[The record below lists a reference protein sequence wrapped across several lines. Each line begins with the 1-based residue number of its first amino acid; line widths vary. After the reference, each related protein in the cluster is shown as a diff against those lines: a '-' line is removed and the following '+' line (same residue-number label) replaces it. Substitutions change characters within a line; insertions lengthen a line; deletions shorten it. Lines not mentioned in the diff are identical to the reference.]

1 MNITSESIKSQ
12 IVKLK
17 KQGFGDIFFS
27 SVFSEFI
34 SFIVFVFIVR
44 SFPKVDYGNYGI
56 AYNIYGY
63 INVFIGLGLCNGIL
77 QYCSEVRSDEQKKA
91 IYLFASRLGTAFSV
105 VLLLIMP
112 VMSLIFLDGDP
123 RYYFLIMSGWPV
135 AVFLSNFNLIRLRII
150 RDNRHFMISNVVSS
164 FVFIIAVIPLTKLL
178 GISGYI
184 FAFYLKYI
192 STYILAR
199 IFVPSISKKEISEKL
214 SKSFKF
220 EVVKYSLVCCITNFV
235 TQILMLVDVTC
246 INIFLD
252 DPTIVASYKAATQI
266 PVALL
271 FIPSSVITFIF
282 PYLAENNKNHKWL
295 KKTSKKLILGVFCLN
310 FLVAVM
316 VIILAPL
323 IVRVLWGEKYDDAAP
338 ILQILAFNF
347 LITGSFNTVFGNIM
361 VAIKKVNINLIKT
374 AICSSLN
381 IVLNILLIKRFGS
394 FGAAYATVIV
404 SFCSSI
410 FAVSYFI
417 YWIRRQEKNDLR
429 KEEANV

>member
-1 MNITSESIKSQ
+1 MNINSKSIKSQ
-12 IVKLK
+12 IIKLK
-17 KQGFGDIFFS
+17 NNGFGDIFFS
-27 SVFSEFI
+27 SVFAEFI

-44 SFPKVDYGNYGI
+44 SFPKTDYGNYGI

-77 QYCSEVRSDEQKKA
+77 QYCSEVRPDEQKKA
-91 IYLFASRLGTAFSV
+91 IYLFSSRLGTAFCV
-105 VLLLIMP
+105 ILLVLMP
-112 VMSLIFLDGDP
+112 VLSVIFLKGDP
-123 RYYFLIMSGWPV
+123 RFYFLIMSGWPV

-164 FVFIIAVIPLTKLL
+164 VIFIIAVIPLTKVF

-184 FAFYLKYI
+184 LAFYLKYI
-192 STYILAR
+192 ATYILAR
-199 IFVPSISKKEISEKL
+199 IFVPAIKKADVTEKL
-214 SKSFKF
+214 SRSFKF
-220 EVVKYSLVCCITNFV
+220 EIIKYSLVCCITNFV
-235 TQILMLVDVTC
+235 SQILMLVDVTC

-282 PYLAENNKNHKWL
+282 PYLAENNQNYKWL
-295 KKTSKKLILGVFCLN
+295 KKTSKKLIMGVFCLN
-310 FLVAVM
+310 LVVAVS
-316 VIILAPL
+316 VIILAPF
-323 IVRVLWGEKYDDAAP
+323 IVRVLWGAKYDDAAP
-338 ILQILAFNF
+338 ILRILAFNF

-381 IVLNILLIKRFGS
+381 IVLNIILIRQFGS

-410 FAVSYFI
+410 FAVSYFV
-417 YWIRRQEKNDLR
+417 YWIKKQEKNDLR
-429 KEEANV
+429 KEEINV